1 MTQPTE
7 IVSFL
12 FTTYEGIK
20 TRYQT
25 SDAAY
30 VALGRYAHQHGL
42 KVQLHPAPLTP
53 GSAASVAYVDD
64 PLLSAKAS
72 VVATADPTPSDT
84 APMAPHDPNTP
95 ATLRAPTVTRRWTRT
110 NTD

>member
-72 VVATADPTPSDT
+72 VVATADP
-84 APMAPHDPNTP
+84 APIGYRPDGSARPEHARDLACPHCHAALDANKY
-95 ATLRAPTVTRRWTRT
+95 
-110 NTD
+110 

>member
-7 IVSFL
+7 IVNFL

-25 SDAAY
+25 RDAAY

-53 GSAASVAYVDD
+53 GSA
-64 PLLSAKAS
+64 P
-72 VVATADPTPSDT
+72 
-84 APMAPHDPNTP
+84 
-95 ATLRAPTVTRRWTRT
+95 
-110 NTD
+110 